1 MLEQACQYLCDRL
14 DGFRPE
20 VCLVLGSGAGAIAQ
34 RVIPQCV
41 FRYDEIPGFHSAS
54 APGHQG
60 RLIFGELGGRRI
72 ACMQGRIHYY
82 EGYSMEEITRPIRV
96 IRRLGAHL
104 LVMTNA
110 SGGINLN
117 FKPGDI
123 MAVEDHINLMGTNPL
138 IGPNNASE
146 GIRFPDMTHAYAPE
160 LIECAERAAEELGIV
175 LKRGIYLG
183 TTGPSFE
190 TPAEI
195 RAFRLLGADAV
206 GMSTVP
212 EVIRAAHCGYR
223 TLVFSLITNMAA
235 GVLGQP
241 VTAEE
246 VSKTGEESAQR
257 LGELIEKTLN
267 QVNR

>member
-20 VCLVLGSGAGAIAQ
+20 VCLVLGSGAGTIAQ
-34 RVIPQCV
+34 RVTSQCV
-41 FRYDEIPGFHSAS
+41 FRYDEIPGFHPAS

-82 EGYSMEEITRPIRV
+82 EGYSMGEITRPIRV
-96 IRRLGAHL
+96 LRRLGASIL
-104 LVMTNA
+104 LMTNA

-146 GIRFPDMTHAYAPE
+146 GVRFPDMTHAYAPD
-160 LIECAERAAEELGIV
+160 LITCAERAASDLGID
-175 LKRGIYLG
+175 LKHGVYLG

-212 EVIRAAHCGYR
+212 EVIQASHCGYR

-235 GVLGQP
+235 GVRDQP

-246 VSKTGEESAQR
+246 VSRTGAESAHN
-257 LGELIEKTLN
+257 LGALIEKTLE
-267 QVNR
+267 QVK